1 MWNSHRLLHPT
12 EDTTRIQ
19 DALSKVAPGAR
30 AGPAWQSKTRMP
42 RSPSSSPCITS
53 RVIWHTTAFFESFLM
68 SPSPHP
74 STGPFNS
81 VFKIDLRSA
90 HVSLSPLSPLY
101 SNGLSLLDQCN
112 SFISEWSSFHLPPTH
127 SPSNGEC
134 DHIKIKTE
142 STLSPTENISMAFHC
157 IYITFNS
164 LL

>member
-1 MWNSHRLLHPT
+1 
-12 EDTTRIQ
+12 
-19 DALSKVAPGAR
+19 
-30 AGPAWQSKTRMP
+30 
-42 RSPSSSPCITS
+42 
-53 RVIWHTTAFFESFLM
+53 M

-134 DHIKIKTE
+134 DHIKIKTGKVKKNFSVSLSDHYLNPGKLE
-142 STLSPTENISMAFHC
+142 LLFFAMSTYFKKHSKDKNLILLNIPFPHVAW
-157 IYITFNS
+157 
-164 LL
+164 